1 MRAWEFI
8 TEARTGSLQPDVA
21 RALPATYTIPKL
33 QNNDPYHQYRFGVAI
48 AGAKGA
54 AQRKQ
59 DGVAPFAPQTPWG
72 ENEIVV
78 SFDPHIETWLDDALN
93 EIGLTSSDK
102 KLIST
107 MTSEEDTDV
116 DKRSPVRAF
125 KGYER

>member
-1 MRAWEFI
+1 M
-8 TEARTGSLQPDVA
+8 
-21 RALPATYTIPKL
+21 
-33 QNNDPYHQYRFGVAI
+33 
-48 AGAKGA
+48 
-54 AQRKQ
+54 
-59 DGVAPFAPQTPWG
+59 APFAPQTPWG

-78 SFDPHIETWLDDALN
+78 SFDPHIETWIDDALN